1 MGSLILHRFLFGSAC
16 FKMDQGLFSLD
27 SGASVVAM
35 IQTPYTRYGF
45 ANEGW
50 QFIIPVAILLLL
62 TVVFGWCIAGIIA
75 LSILLFLV
83 NFFRDPARVTPVGE
97 GLFIAPADG
106 KVIRAVSD
114 ENSAR
119 VDVFMNVFNV
129 HVNRAPMAGRITA
142 MRYFP
147 GQFVNAS
154 FDSASEENERNRFT
168 LTTDDGVEIAF
179 TQIAGLV
186 ARRIVS
192 YVAVGDRVQAG
203 ERIGMI
209 RFGSRV
215 DCEIPAG
222 YSLCVTEGEI
232 VVAGETVLA
241 RKETVSP

>member
-1 MGSLILHRFLFGSAC
+1 MTHN
-16 FKMDQGLFSLD
+16 
-27 SGASVVAM
+27 
-35 IQTPYTRYGF
+35 PYTRYGF

-50 QFIIPVAILLLL
+50 QFIIPVALLLLL
-62 TVVFGWCIAGIIA
+62 TTILGWCIAGAIT
-75 LSILLFLV
+75 LFILLFLI
-83 NFFRDPARVTPVGE
+83 NFFRDPARVTPEGD

-114 ENSAR
+114 ENGVR

-154 FDSASEENERNRFT
+154 FDSASEENERNRFS
-168 LTTDDGVEIAF
+168 LLTDDGVTIAF

-192 YVAVGDRVQAG
+192 YVAVGDRVRAG

-222 YSLCVTEGEI
+222 YRLSVVEGEH

-241 RKETVSP
+241 RKEVVP